1 MRSRPLLI
9 SLVVLAMIAFAAN
22 SLLCRA
28 ALKATRIDPG
38 SFTLIRLG
46 AGALVLAVIAGFR
59 RAALPAASWL
69 SALPTEGS
77 WLSALALFAYAAGFS
92 FAYVQ
97 LPAAVGALILF
108 CAVQVSMIGYGFW
121 AGQRLRP
128 LQVLGL
134 AVALA
139 GLIALLLP
147 GLSAPPL
154 DSAALMVAAGIAWGV
169 YSLRGRRFRDPT
181 QATAGN
187 FLRSVPFGLG
197 LALIMV
203 GQVNLDPLGVVYAMV
218 SGGIT
223 SGLGYVLWYAVLP
236 DLAAA
241 SAAAVQLSVPVI
253 AALGGI
259 LFLGEAMTARLLLCG
274 VGIIGGI
281 ALVVGGKQR

>member
-59 RAALPAASWL
+59 RAA
-69 SALPTEGS
+69 
-77 WLSALALFAYAAGFS
+77 
-92 FAYVQ
+92 